1 MQFRFAQIG
10 CRSRFAT
17 PNIHPEGFTMST
29 DKLHLSNKTALVT
42 GGSRGIG
49 AACARLLAAR
59 GAAVVVTYSKSAEQA
74 EKVVASITGSGGT
87 AYAIKADA
95 ADVDAARAGIAQ
107 AVEKL
112 GGRLDILVNN
122 AGIAEHGPVG
132 VLTDT
137 AFERMVDV
145 NIRGVWHTTSAAVA
159 HLGEGGRIVN
169 IGSFFSERIPFPG
182 ASAYGMTK
190 HAVAGMTKGW
200 ARDLA
205 GRRITVNT
213 VEPGPI
219 ETEANPDEGER
230 SARIKAGVPLGRYG
244 QPEEIAE
251 VVAFLA
257 SPAAAYITGA
267 HILVDGGMLA

>member
-1 MQFRFAQIG
+1 
-10 CRSRFAT
+10 
-17 PNIHPEGFTMST
+17 MST
-29 DKLHLSNKTALVT
+29 ENLSLMGKTALVT

-49 AACARLLAAR
+49 AACAKLLAAR

-74 EKVVASITGSGGT
+74 GEVIAEIAGNGGT
-87 AYAIKADA
+87 AFAVEADA
-95 ADVDAARAGIAQ
+95 AEADAAKAGVAAAIDR
-107 AVEKL
+107 L

-122 AGIAEHGPVG
+122 AGVSEHGPVG
-132 VLTDT
+132 VLSDT
-137 AFERMVDV
+137 AFEKLLNV
-145 NIRGVWHTTSAAVA
+145 NVRGVWHTTSAAVA
-159 HLGEGGRIVN
+159 HLGDAGRIINV
-169 IGSFFSERIPFPG
+169 GSFFSERVPFPG

-219 ETEANPDEGER
+219 ETEANPDTGER
-230 SARIKAGVPLGRYG
+230 SARIKAAVPLGRYG
-244 QPEEIAE
+244 QPSEVAE
-251 VVAFLA
+251 LVAFLA

>member
-1 MQFRFAQIG
+1 MNTENLNLTG
-10 CRSRFAT
+10 
-17 PNIHPEGFTMST
+17 
-29 DKLHLSNKTALVT
+29 KTALVT

-49 AACARLLAAR
+49 AACAKLLAAR
-59 GAAVVVTYSKSAEQA
+59 GAAVALTYSKSADRA
-74 EKVVASITGSGGT
+74 EELVAGIVASGGT
-87 AYAIKADA
+87 AFAVKADVADA
-95 ADVDAARAGIAQ
+95 AEAKAGVVQ

-122 AGIAEHGPVG
+122 AGIAEHGAVG
-132 VLTDT
+132 ELTDA
-137 AFERMVDV
+137 AFEKMVDV
-145 NIRGVWHTTSAAVA
+145 NIRGVWHTTSTALA
-159 HLGEGGRIVN
+159 HLSEDGRIVN
-169 IGSFFSERIPFPG
+169 IGSFFSERVPAPG
-182 ASAYGMTK
+182 TSAYGMTK

-219 ETEANPDEGER
+219 ETEANPDDGER
-230 SARIKAGVPLGRYG
+230 SAAIKAMVPLGRYG

-251 VVAFLA
+251 LVAFLA

-267 HILVDGGMLA
+267 QILIDGGLLA